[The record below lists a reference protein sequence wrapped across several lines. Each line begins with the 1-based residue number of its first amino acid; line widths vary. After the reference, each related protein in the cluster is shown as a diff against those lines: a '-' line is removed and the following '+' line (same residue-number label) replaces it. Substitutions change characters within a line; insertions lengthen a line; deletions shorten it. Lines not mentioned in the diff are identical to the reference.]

1 MNAKQILLRVFS
13 GILAL
18 ACVLSL
24 VLTGYGFRQALDCKD
39 YWEAEAKEANEG
51 FDKLEDGINQ
61 TALLSLPPPISSI
74 TKTWPRS
81 TRPKPR
87 WRPARPSWKPA
98 GPKLQRV
105 RRSWKRTGRNMKKAR
120 RSWKR

>member
-61 TALLSLPPPISSI
+61 LRDNEDAYLTGVEAYEEGLEEYEKGEVTAEEADWWVDDVFENGEAYQE
-74 TKTWPRS
+74 TT
-81 TRPKPR
+81 
-87 WRPARPSWKPA
+87 
-98 GPKLQRV
+98 
-105 RRSWKRTGRNMKKAR
+105 M
-120 RSWKR
+120 